1 MQMQWFLYFLC
12 YVQTAQPV
20 PSTKVQASSMT
31 ANTILMAY
39 EFTGSLYTGL
49 WRYVTLGVT
58 IMMVTLIIDI
68 IDGSDICVC
77 HLLLGSHLGYCDMFF
92 D

>member
-1 MQMQWFLYFLC
+1 MQDAVVPLFPVV

-39 EFTGSLYTGL
+39 EFTGGL
-49 WRYVTLGVT
+49 IYRSKSYVTLGVT
-58 IMMVTLIIDI
+58 IKMVTLILGTID
-68 IDGSDICVC
+68 
-77 HLLLGSHLGYCDMFF
+77 
-92 D
+92 